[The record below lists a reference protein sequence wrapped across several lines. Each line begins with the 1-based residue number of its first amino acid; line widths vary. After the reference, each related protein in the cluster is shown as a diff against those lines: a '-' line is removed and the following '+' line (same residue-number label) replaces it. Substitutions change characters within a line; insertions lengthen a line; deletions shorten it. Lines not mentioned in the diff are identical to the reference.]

1 MEKYYSEFMKLLKD
15 YPLLS
20 YTYLDTKKID
30 KKDMLTP
37 NISID
42 DYLILLKDN
51 PNILELNGYFK
62 KF

>member
-1 MEKYYSEFMKLLKD
+1 
-15 YPLLS
+15 
-20 YTYLDTKKID
+20 LDTKKID